1 MLKKMIITEK
11 NLIFEDIYFFKFH
24 ENGTNFDQISMCFLQ
39 KSKILNLLDTFAVS
53 KVISFLNLLV
63 NSFQKIYRGSMAN
76 MS

>member
-11 NLIFEDIYFFKFH
+11 IKFFKIYFFKFH

-39 KSKILNLLDTFAVS
+39 KSEILNLSDTFAVS

-63 NSFQKIYRGSMAN
+63 NSFQKIYRVSMVN